1 VAKPAHRRPYFSASK
16 GLLFDTPNAI
26 FSGIPVMRLPD
37 FIRQHAD
44 HIVEEW
50 EQFAKTIT
58 PAAQTM
64 DRAALR
70 DHARAIL
77 LAAARDMSTTQ
88 TTSEQMA
95 KARGEG
101 PEKTPSLDEA
111 GASHGELRHNVGFDL
126 VQMTSEFRH
135 LRACVIRLWVD
146 SLESPDLAYF
156 QDMIRFN
163 EAIDEALAESTAA
176 YAEQVNRSR
185 DIFLAILGH
194 DLRAPLQA
202 VTMSIDLL
210 MRRATLADDAL
221 NCALHIK
228 QGSRHMAAM
237 VSDLLE
243 LVRSRLGRSLPISP
257 APMDLADAARA
268 AIAEACAGNPGS
280 DPTLTVSGDTRGRWD
295 AGRLDQLLQNLI
307 GNALQ
312 HGADPRE
319 VTLDLRGDGDSVQL
333 VVHND
338 GTPIPEEAIGT
349 IFDPLVRSAAEELG
363 QPSTSLGLG
372 LFIVKEVVTAHG
384 GTIEVSSNAN
394 QGTVFTVILPRTA
407 QPA

>member
-1 VAKPAHRRPYFSASK
+1 
-16 GLLFDTPNAI
+16 
-26 FSGIPVMRLPD
+26 MRLSE

-50 EQFAKTIT
+50 EQFARTIT
-58 PAAQTM
+58 PAADTLDQ
-64 DRAALR
+64 AALR

-77 LAAARDMSTTQ
+77 LAAARDMETAQ
-88 TTSEQMA
+88 TASEQLA
-95 KARGEG
+95 KAKGEG

-111 GASHGELRHNVGFDL
+111 GASHGELRHTVGFDL

-135 LRACVIRLWVD
+135 LRACVIRLWVGT
-146 SLESPDLAYF
+146 LQSPDMAYF

-202 VTMSIDLL
+202 VSMSTELL
-210 MRRATLADDAL
+210 MRKTTLEGDAL
-221 NCALHIK
+221 TCALNIRH
-228 QGSRHMAAM
+228 GARHMAAM

-243 LVRSRLGRSLPISP
+243 LVRSRLGRSLPIEP
-257 APMDLADAARA
+257 APMDLADTVRA
-268 AIAEACAGNPGS
+268 AIAEACAGNPEC
-280 DPTLTVSGDTRGRWD
+280 DPTLKIDGDTRGVWD

-312 HGADPRE
+312 HGSNPRE
-319 VTLDLRGDGDSVQL
+319 LIVTLRGENDAVHLS
-333 VVHND
+333 VHNY
-338 GTPIPEEAIGT
+338 GEPIPDEAIGT
-349 IFDPLVRSAAEELG
+349 IFDPLVRSADEELG

-384 GTIEVSSNAN
+384 GTIEVSSSETE
-394 QGTVFTVILPRTA
+394 GTLFSVMLPRKA
-407 QPA
+407 

>member
-1 VAKPAHRRPYFSASK
+1 
-16 GLLFDTPNAI
+16 
-26 FSGIPVMRLPD
+26 MRLSE

-50 EQFAKTIT
+50 EQFARTIT
-58 PAAQTM
+58 PAADTM

-77 LAAARDMSTTQ
+77 LAAARDMETAQ
-88 TTSEQMA
+88 TASEQLA
-95 KARGEG
+95 KAKGEG

-111 GASHGELRHNVGFDL
+111 GASHGELRHTVGFDL

-135 LRACVIRLWVD
+135 LRACVIRLWVG
-146 SLESPDLAYF
+146 SLKAPDMAYF

-202 VTMSIDLL
+202 VSMSNELL
-210 MRRATLADDAL
+210 MRKTTLEGDAL
-221 NCALHIK
+221 TCALNIK
-228 QGSRHMAAM
+228 HSARHMAAM

-243 LVRSRLGRSLPISP
+243 LVRSRLGRSLPIEP
-257 APMDLADAARA
+257 APMDLADTTRA
-268 AIAEACAGNPGS
+268 AIAEACAANPEC
-280 DPTLTVSGDTRGRWD
+280 DPTLKIEGDTRGVWD

-312 HGADPRE
+312 HGSNPRE
-319 VTLDLRGDGDSVQL
+319 VIVTLRGENDAVHLS
-333 VVHND
+333 VHNY
-338 GTPIPEEAIGT
+338 GEPIPDEAIGT
-349 IFDPLVRSAAEELG
+349 IFDPLVRSADEELG

-384 GTIEVSSNAN
+384 GTIEVSSSETD
-394 QGTVFTVILPRTA
+394 GTLFSVMLPRKT
-407 QPA
+407 